1 MKKADIIKKIK
12 TIFEETDS
20 SSIGLGEC
28 EADCSPIHFSLGD
41 VSCLI
46 EQFYSTECIIVT
58 YVNDVE
64 VDTCVVDYKNVS
76 MDNLIQILGFL
87 EDYKTI
93 NE

>member
-20 SSIGLGEC
+20 VSIGIGEC

-46 EQFYSTECIIVT
+46 ECLYPTKCVVIT
-58 YVNDVE
+58 YAKDVE
-64 VDTCVVDYKNVS
+64 VDSCAVDYKNVS
-76 MDNLIQILGFL
+76 MDNLIEILNLL
-87 EDYKTI
+87 EYYKS
-93 NE
+93 NN